1 MKTFFAQQEV
11 NTGRQIELDLLKSF
25 TIICC
30 LIGAHIC
37 DEFIFDFDNSL
48 VWTQSYVFG
57 RVLGAPIFMFSMGFT
72 MMYTTH
78 HTAGDMFWR
87 AIKLLTFGQTLNI
100 FRYAIPYYWGAQLDP
115 AYYNPQQV
123 LNFSS
128 DILQLAGLAFI
139 VMAITR
145 ALKLS
150 TALTLLIAIGMSL
163 LGTFLTGVETNNY
176 MVNQA
181 LGFLWPTHTESY
193 YPLFNWFIFIA
204 GGQWMG
210 SVYRHINNKKAFF
223 SIAIPIGILTISA
236 YFYLQLYTSQ
246 TYLGALG
253 DNLSRYCWLHLGEAL
268 FIMSFIPMLIG
279 ISYLITTYIQHHL
292 SEEVITHLQFP
303 SCHINKYYS
312 VSWGV
317 ITIGS
322 TMFNLHN
329 TSDYMVTW
337 MICTLITSMIVMVYV
352 RHFEEWVDDFV
363 GRYDWIFIMT
373 VFAITLYMAYYAYA
387 TCEVMPNFL
396 NNYLDNIKL

>member
-181 LGFLWPTHTESY
+181 LGLLWPTHTESY

-210 SVYRHINNKKAFF
+210 SIYRHINNKKAQESRCWTEKLGVNQCMIAAKNAVLDKFGVKIEESTVEQILRF
-223 SIAIPIGILTISA
+223 GTADISAPYMDCISSIARQYVAELFSTLRKYEYNPDLMHLYVVGGGGCLIRNFGTYDKLRVTIIDDICATAKGYESLA
-236 YFYLQLYTSQ
+236 Y
-246 TYLGALG
+246 
-253 DNLSRYCWLHLGEAL
+253 
-268 FIMSFIPMLIG
+268 MSLKRRG
-279 ISYLITTYIQHHL
+279 
-292 SEEVITHLQFP
+292 
-303 SCHINKYYS
+303 
-312 VSWGV
+312 
-317 ITIGS
+317 
-322 TMFNLHN
+322 
-329 TSDYMVTW
+329 
-337 MICTLITSMIVMVYV
+337 
-352 RHFEEWVDDFV
+352 
-363 GRYDWIFIMT
+363 
-373 VFAITLYMAYYAYA
+373 
-387 TCEVMPNFL
+387 
-396 NNYLDNIKL
+396 